1 MTKGEKKSLFQR
13 TVSFLGRRGVPA
25 RLQGAQEGPGE
36 GEGGANGESSIESYT
51 LPYVKLD
58 SGNLLYNAGSSNSVL
73 SDKLEGWDLVG
84 GGREAPGGRNIC
96 VPMAASY

>member
-1 MTKGEKKSLFQR
+1 MD
-13 TVSFLGRRGVPA
+13 TV
-25 RLQGAQEGPGE
+25 GE

-73 SDKLEGWDLVG
+73 SDKLEGWDGVG
-84 GGREAPGGRNIC
+84 DGTGFRREETGIPVTDLG
-96 VPMAASY
+96 